1 MTVGSRAQVWHGTA
15 KHTSGGLHKTSLMK
29 NKTGRI
35 VSRKKH
41 NSAKKDN
48 RLVKAGFSTRKGH
61 FGFVKNGKKNGSK
74 KMRGGYHHAHL
85 APAFLDDNLGS
96 VGVQIRAGMHGGA
109 PSGNNFSP
117 ADINAKDITGVDTNY
132 GDNST
137 NVQMRAGQAGGK
149 RRRHKMRG
157 GTSKGMMGR
166 IEGSPLDR
174 ALSA

>member
-61 FGFVKNGKKNGSK
+61 FGFVKRGSRKHSKGKKQ
-74 KMRGGYHHAHL
+74 RGGYHHAHL

-96 VGVQIRAGMHGGA
+96 TAVQMRAGMHGGA
-109 PSGNNFSP
+109 PVGNNFGP
-117 ADINAKDITGVDTNY
+117 ADINAKDITGVD
-132 GDNST
+132 GGNST

-166 IEGSPLDR
+166 MEPASLDR
-174 ALSA
+174 ALGA